1 MKKSAISFVT
11 ASVAGLLLMGCD
23 GSGSGKGAKVEFP
36 TKEISIICGY
46 TPGGSSDLID
56 RALSQSLGKSLP
68 KPVVIVN
75 RDGANGTVSLA
86 EVAKAKPD
94 GYTLVHGV
102 SGHFLTEP
110 IINAGVRY
118 KQEDFELLANM
129 TTEPILLTVNASS
142 PYKSWEELV
151 KASKENKTVIRY
163 ATSGMG
169 SLMQLSAGYMFQQGG
184 INAQPVPFKGSAP
197 VITATLGNHVEIATT
212 HPAEVLA
219 HIKSGKL
226 IPLVIS
232 SASRFKE
239 LPDTPTMKEKGID
252 VDLGVKK
259 FIMAPKGLNPDVK
272 KTLADS
278 IRKAIE
284 DGEFQKKMD
293 DLHIMVDFMDGK
305 TLENLLRPAEA
316 DHQSLDR
323 LHQDGDEAK

>member
-1 MKKSAISFVT
+1 MKKSAVSFVA
-11 ASVAGLLLMGCD
+11 ASAACLLLMGCD
-23 GSGSGKGAKVEFP
+23 GAGSGKGAKVDYP
-36 TKEISIICGY
+36 TKEISLICGY

-56 RALSQSLGKSLP
+56 RALSQSLGKSLSQ
-68 KPVVIVN
+68 PVVIVN

-86 EVAKAKPD
+86 EVVKAKAD

-110 IINAGVRY
+110 IINEGVRY
-118 KQEDFELLANM
+118 KQEDFDLLANM

-142 PYKSWEELV
+142 PYKTWEDLV
-151 KASKENKTVIRY
+151 KASKENNVVIRY

-184 INAQPVPFKGSAP
+184 IKAQPVPFKGSAP
-197 VITATLGNHVEIATT
+197 VITAALGNHVEIATT

-259 FIMAPKGLNPDVK
+259 FIMAPKGLPADVK
-272 KTLADS
+272 KTLVES
-278 IRKAIE
+278 MRKAIA
-284 DGEFQKKMD
+284 DSEFQKKMD
-293 DLHIMVDFMDGK
+293 DLHIMVDFMDSNQ
-305 TLENLLRPAEA
+305 LETYINQQKPIIKALIESIKKEDP
-316 DHQSLDR
+316 
-323 LHQDGDEAK
+323 K

>member
-1 MKKSAISFVT
+1 MKKSVFSLVT
-11 ASVAGLLLMGCD
+11 ISVAGLLLMGCD
-23 GSGSGKGAKVEFP
+23 GSGSGKSTKVEFP

-46 TPGGSSDLID
+46 APGGSSDLID
-56 RALSQSLGKSLP
+56 RALSQSLKNLLP
-68 KPVVIVN
+68 QPVVIVN
-75 RDGANGTVSLA
+75 RDGANGTISLA

-94 GYTLVHGV
+94 GHTLVHGV

-142 PYKSWEELV
+142 PYKSWEDLV
-151 KASKENKTVIRY
+151 KASKENKVVLRY

-169 SLMQLSAGYMFQQGG
+169 SLMQLSAGYMLQQGG
-184 INAQPVPFKGSAP
+184 VSAQPVPFKGSAP
-197 VITATLGNHVEIATT
+197 VITAILGNHVEIATT
-212 HPAEVLA
+212 HPAEVLP

-232 SASRFKE
+232 SSTRFKE

-259 FIMAPKGLNPDVK
+259 FVMAPKGLNPEVK
-272 KTLADS
+272 KTLAES
-278 IRKAIE
+278 IRKAIA
-284 DGEFQKKMD
+284 DAEFQKKMD
-293 DLHIMVDFMDGK
+293 DLHIMVDFMDGSQ
-305 TLENLLRPAEA
+305 LETYVNQQKPIIAALIA
-316 DHQSLDR
+316 STKK
-323 LHQDGDEAK
+323 DEAK